1 MTNSDPNRPPNL
13 RRDSQRHAGPL
24 IGLALVVLFGVGLVF
39 YWLAE
44 ESASSPENATDV
56 NVEAPVS
63 TEGAGGNEAADR
75 SVNPAPDAG
84 PGSEA
89 PATGA
94 ETVPGD
100 NATGTEPEGGAGL
113 QPGTPVAPTPPAPAD

>member
-24 IGLALVVLFGVGLVF
+24 IGLAVVVLFGVGLIF

-44 ESASSPENATDV
+44 EGASAPENATEV

-63 TEGAGGNEAADR
+63 TEGAGGNQAADPT
-75 SVNPAPDAG
+75 VNPAPDAG
-84 PGSEA
+84 PGTEA
-89 PATGA
+89 PATGTD
-94 ETVPGD
+94 TVPGD
-100 NATGTEPEGGAGL
+100 NATGNDPEGGAGI
-113 QPGTPVAPTPPAPAD
+113 QPTPPTTPTTPPPAD